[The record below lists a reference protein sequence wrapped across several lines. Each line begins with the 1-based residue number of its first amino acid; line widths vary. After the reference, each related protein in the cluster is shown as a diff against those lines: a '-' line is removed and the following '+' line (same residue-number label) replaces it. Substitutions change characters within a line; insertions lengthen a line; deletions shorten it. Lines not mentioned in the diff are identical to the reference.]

1 MAKENENKQVAQEQE
16 EIKDFPIDIQ
26 KNIVDIINDTPSL
39 IRLGD
44 KEYKVKGMRYYSL
57 YRICN
62 LVLDMRKADE
72 TLDTDQKVIT
82 ALCTDLDAMCEIMA
96 VVLCNHL
103 FTPDGNNL
111 TWEEVR
117 TKNDYYVSVMKAK
130 VMQSTFDAN
139 QWAAIVLGAIKSIDL
154 SAFFLLKKSVKI
166 GEYAYGFT
174 SDSEEE
180 IGGDSITIYGS
191 TIIADA
197 ADFLRAF
204 PQYRLDDYLY
214 RLSIAQVQFMAVD
227 NTHTKYLRGT
237 DKKAWQ
243 NFKEAY
249 EAQKKLERFF
259 NSMRISEII
268 NALSQFCFN

>member
-1 MAKENENKQVAQEQE
+1 MAKENESKQVAQEQE

-154 SAFFLLKKSVKI
+154 SAFFLLKKSVSMATDSLLTRKKK
-166 GEYAYGFT
+166 
-174 SDSEEE
+174 SEETA
-180 IGGDSITIYGS
+180 S
-191 TIIADA
+191 
-197 ADFLRAF
+197 L
-204 PQYRLDDYLY
+204 
-214 RLSIAQVQFMAVD
+214 FM
-227 NTHTKYLRGT
+227 
-237 DKKAWQ
+237 
-243 NFKEAY
+243 E
-249 EAQKKLERFF
+249 
-259 NSMRISEII
+259 
-268 NALSQFCFN
+268 ALSLQMQQTSSEPSHNTD